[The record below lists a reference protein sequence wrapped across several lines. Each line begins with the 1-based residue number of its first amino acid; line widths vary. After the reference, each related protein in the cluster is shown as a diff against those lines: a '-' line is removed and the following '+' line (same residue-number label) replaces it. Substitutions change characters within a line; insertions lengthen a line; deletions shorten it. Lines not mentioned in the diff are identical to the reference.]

1 MGYNTVSIGN
11 QGFDDIR
18 ENKYFYIDKTG
29 LIKEW
34 WSSGDAVTLI
44 TRPRRFGKTLNM
56 SMLNCF
62 FSNQYA
68 NRGDLFEGLSVWE
81 DEKYRQLQGTYP
93 VIFLSFA
100 DVKQN
105 DLQGALWKIKKII
118 FNIYQQYAWLG
129 SWEGLMAVEREQF
142 VGITPDMEDTAA
154 QSAIQDLCSYLSR
167 YYKKKV
173 IVILDEYD
181 TPMQEAYIHG
191 YWDEFTAFM
200 RSLFNATFKTNP
212 YLERAVMT
220 GITRVSKESIFSDLN
235 NLAVVTTTSDRYST
249 AFGFTQE
256 EVFKS
261 LDDMGLGERRDDVKR
276 WYDGFVFGEHRDI
289 YNPWS
294 ITNFLKEKKLR
305 PYWASTSSNGL
316 VSRLIQ
322 TAPPDIK
329 QMMED
334 LISGREIV
342 VNFDEQIVFS
352 QLGKNK
358 NAIWSLLMASGYL
371 KPDKVEYKG
380 ELLEPWY
387 HLSITNLETVS
398 MFSNMF
404 KGWFDSDSSNYGE
417 FVQALLKGR
426 LREMN
431 IYMNDVALSTFSYFD
446 VGTQPSERTQPER
459 FFHGFVLGLLVELR
473 DIYEIKSN
481 RESGYGRY
489 DVMLVPK
496 SDDRKYNA
504 IILEFK
510 VFDSYDESTLEDT
523 AQSALRQIEEKNYDA
538 ELIARGIEKER
549 IRHYGF
555 AFEGKKVL
563 IAE

>member
-18 ENKYFYIDKTG
+18 GNKYFYIDKTG

-191 YWDEFTAFM
+191 YWDKFTAFM

-404 KGWFDSDSSNYGE
+404 KGWFNNDSSNYGE

-496 SDDRKYNA
+496 GDDRKYNA

-510 VFDSYDESTLEDT
+510 VYDSYDESTLEDT

>member
-18 ENKYFYIDKTG
+18 ENKYFYIDKTD

-44 TRPRRFGKTLNM
+44 NRPRRFGKTLNM

-100 DVKQN
+100 DVKADNIEAAKAQVKVKVAE
-105 DLQGALWKIKKII
+105 L
-118 FNIYQQYAWLG
+118 FNRSTFLLDSGILVENEAEAFKRVTMYMDDVLCT
-129 SWEGLMAVEREQF
+129 SAVNMMCYF
-142 VGITPDMEDTAA
+142 MHK
-154 QSAIQDLCSYLSR
+154 
-167 YYKKKV
+167 YYDKKV
-173 IVILDEYD
+173 IILLDEYD
-181 TPMQEAYIHG
+181 TPMQEAYVHG
-191 YWDEFTAFM
+191 YWDEFTAFI
-200 RSLFNATFKTNP
+200 RSMFNSVFKTNP

-446 VGTQPSERTQPER
+446 VGTQPSERSQPER

-496 SDDRKYNA
+496 GDDRKYNA

-510 VFDSYDESTLEDT
+510 VYDSYDESTLEDT

>member
-81 DEKYRQLQGTYP
+81 DEKYRRLQGTYP

-100 DVKQN
+100 DVKADNIEAAKAQVKVKVAE
-105 DLQGALWKIKKII
+105 L
-118 FNIYQQYAWLG
+118 FNRSTFLLDSGILVENEAEAFKRVTMYMDDVLCT
-129 SWEGLMAVEREQF
+129 SAVNMMCYF
-142 VGITPDMEDTAA
+142 MHK
-154 QSAIQDLCSYLSR
+154 
-167 YYKKKV
+167 YYDKKV
-173 IVILDEYD
+173 IILLDEYD
-181 TPMQEAYIHG
+181 TPMQEAYVHG
-191 YWDEFTAFM
+191 YWDEFTAFI
-200 RSLFNATFKTNP
+200 RSMFNSVFKTNP

-261 LDDMGLGERRDDVKR
+261 LDDMGLGERREDVKR

-334 LISGREIV
+334 LISGREII

-489 DVMLVPK
+489 DVLLVPK

-538 ELIARGIEKER
+538 ELIARGIEKDR

>member
-44 TRPRRFGKTLNM
+44 NRPRRFGKTLNM

-100 DVKQN
+100 DVKADNIEAAKAQVKVKVAE
-105 DLQGALWKIKKII
+105 L
-118 FNIYQQYAWLG
+118 FNRSTFLLDSGILVENEAEAFKRVTMYMDDVLCT
-129 SWEGLMAVEREQF
+129 SAVNMMCYF
-142 VGITPDMEDTAA
+142 MHK
-154 QSAIQDLCSYLSR
+154 
-167 YYKKKV
+167 YYDKKV
-173 IVILDEYD
+173 IILLDEYD
-181 TPMQEAYIHG
+181 TPMQEAYVHD
-191 YWDEFTAFM
+191 YWDEFTAFI
-200 RSLFNATFKTNP
+200 RSMFNSVFKTNP

-538 ELIARGIEKER
+538 ELIARGIEKDR

>member
-18 ENKYFYIDKTG
+18 ENKYFYIDKTD

-44 TRPRRFGKTLNM
+44 NRPRRFGKTLNM

-100 DVKQN
+100 DVKADNIEAAKAQVKVKVAE
-105 DLQGALWKIKKII
+105 L
-118 FNIYQQYAWLG
+118 FNRSTFLLDSGILVENEAEAFKRVTMYMDDVLCT
-129 SWEGLMAVEREQF
+129 SAVNMMCYF
-142 VGITPDMEDTAA
+142 MHK
-154 QSAIQDLCSYLSR
+154 
-167 YYKKKV
+167 YYDKKV
-173 IVILDEYD
+173 IILLDEYD
-181 TPMQEAYIHG
+181 TPMQEAYVHG
-191 YWDEFTAFM
+191 YWDEFTAFI
-200 RSLFNATFKTNP
+200 RSMFNSVFKTNP

-371 KPDKVEYKG
+371 KPDTVEYRG
-380 ELLEPWY
+380 ELMEPWY
-387 HLSITNLETVS
+387 HLSITNLETRS
-398 MFSNMF
+398 MFYSMF
-404 KGWFDSDSSNYGE
+404 KGWFKASASNYNA
-417 FVQALLKGR
+417 FVGALLKGS
-426 LREMN
+426 LKEMN
-431 IYMNDVALSTFSYFD
+431 GYMNDVALSTFSNFD
-446 VGTQPSERTQPER
+446 TGKHPSERTQPER
-459 FFHGFVLGLLVELR
+459 FYHGFVLGLLVELR
-473 DIYEIKSN
+473 DIYEVKSN

-489 DVMLVPK
+489 DVMLIPK
-496 SDDRKYNA
+496 NNDKKYNA
-504 IILEFK
+504 IIIEFK
-510 VFDSYDESTLEDT
+510 VFDSCDESTLEDT
-523 AQSALRQIEEKNYDA
+523 AKSALRQIEEKNYDA
-538 ELIARGIEKER
+538 ELILLGIPKER

-563 IAE
+563 IIE

>member
-81 DEKYRQLQGTYP
+81 DEKYRRLQGTYP

-100 DVKQN
+100 DVKADNIEAAKAQVKVKVAE
-105 DLQGALWKIKKII
+105 L
-118 FNIYQQYAWLG
+118 FNRSTFLLDSGILVENEAEAFKRVTMYMDDVLCT
-129 SWEGLMAVEREQF
+129 SAVNMMCYF
-142 VGITPDMEDTAA
+142 MHK
-154 QSAIQDLCSYLSR
+154 
-167 YYKKKV
+167 YYDKKV
-173 IVILDEYD
+173 IILLDEYD
-181 TPMQEAYIHG
+181 TPMQEAYVHG
-191 YWDEFTAFM
+191 YWDEFTAFI
-200 RSLFNATFKTNP
+200 RSMFNSVFKTNP

-261 LDDMGLGERRDDVKR
+261 LDDMGLGERREDVKR

-489 DVMLVPK
+489 DVLLVPK

-538 ELIARGIEKER
+538 ELIARGVEKDR

>member
-81 DEKYRQLQGTYP
+81 DEKYRRLQGTYP

-100 DVKQN
+100 DVKADNIEAAKAQVKVKVAE
-105 DLQGALWKIKKII
+105 L
-118 FNIYQQYAWLG
+118 FNRSTFLLDSGILVENEAEAFKRVTMYMDDVLCT
-129 SWEGLMAVEREQF
+129 SAVNMMCYF
-142 VGITPDMEDTAA
+142 MHK
-154 QSAIQDLCSYLSR
+154 
-167 YYKKKV
+167 YYDKKV
-173 IVILDEYD
+173 IILLDEYD
-181 TPMQEAYIHG
+181 TPMQEAYVHG
-191 YWDEFTAFM
+191 YWDEFTAFI
-200 RSLFNATFKTNP
+200 RSMFNSVFKTNP

-261 LDDMGLGERRDDVKR
+261 LDDMGLGERREDVKR

-334 LISGREIV
+334 LISGREII

-431 IYMNDVALSTFSYFD
+431 IYMNDVAMSTFSYFD
-446 VGTQPSERTQPER
+446 VGTQPSERSQPER

-496 SDDRKYNA
+496 GDDRKYNA

-510 VFDSYDESTLEDT
+510 VYDSYDESTLEDT

-538 ELIARGIEKER
+538 ELIARGIEKET